1 MKPYLIVL
9 DLDGTLML
17 DFATY
22 DDETF
27 DYLRHLNQLG
37 HLIML
42 ATGRPKRSSYFVY
55 KALNLHT
62 PLINYNGAFISNPTD
77 CNYPITDFRISK
89 DNLLDII
96 NYIRPYLINVFCEI
110 IDDIYVQDYNEEIK
124 PFLHIDGGVLHS
136 GEIKDILPD
145 NPNGALFFLKE
156 AIIDFVDYIKK
167 NYSNQLLARYW
178 EVNNNYIVEVYNP
191 LVNKSVGFK
200 YACEYYN
207 IPQERT
213 IAIGDGHNDIEL
225 LKEAAIGVAMK
236 NANPELL
243 QYAKYVTDSYD
254 KQGVLKFLKSFF
266 IKKLQFKT
274 HLVKNKFY
282 FAVFL

>member
-1 MKPYLIVL
+1 MKPYFIVL

-37 HLIML
+37 HIIML

-55 KALNLHT
+55 KALNLYT

-77 CNYPITDFRISK
+77 SNYPVTDLRISK
-89 DNLLDII
+89 DALLDII
-96 NYIRPYLINVFCEI
+96 HYIRPYLINVFCEI

-145 NPNGALFFLKE
+145 NPNGALFFLKKE
-156 AIIDFVDYIKK
+156 AIIDFIDYIKK
-167 NYSNQLLARYW
+167 NYNGKLLARYW
-178 EVNNNYIVEVYNP
+178 EVDKNYIVEIYNP

-200 YACEYYN
+200 NAYKYYN
-207 IPQERT
+207 IPKERT

-225 LKEAAIGVAMK
+225 LKEASISVAMK
-236 NANPELL
+236 NANPKLL

-254 KQGVLKFLKSFF
+254 KQGVLKFLKNFF
-266 IKKLQFKT
+266 NEKT
-274 HLVKNKFY
+274 AK
-282 FAVFL
+282 

>member
-1 MKPYLIVL
+1 
-9 DLDGTLML
+9 ML

-89 DNLLDII
+89 DDLLDII

-145 NPNGALFFLKE
+145 NPNGALFFLKKE

-191 LVNKSVGFK
+191 L
-200 YACEYYN
+200 C
-207 IPQERT
+207 Q
-213 IAIGDGHNDIEL
+213 
-225 LKEAAIGVAMK
+225 
-236 NANPELL
+236 
-243 QYAKYVTDSYD
+243 
-254 KQGVLKFLKSFF
+254 
-266 IKKLQFKT
+266 
-274 HLVKNKFY
+274 
-282 FAVFL
+282 